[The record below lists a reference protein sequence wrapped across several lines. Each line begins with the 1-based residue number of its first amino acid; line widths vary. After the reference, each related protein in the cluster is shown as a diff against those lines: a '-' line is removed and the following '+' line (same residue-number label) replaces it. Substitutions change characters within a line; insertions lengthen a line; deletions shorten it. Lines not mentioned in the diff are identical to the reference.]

1 MIARRI
7 LIGGATA
14 ALLVATTISQAS
26 AASRGDRMELNASG
40 SQISGARLPNPA
52 RSQFS
57 AGTRSEMGTNS
68 PRSSLGKSPRTATS
82 SRTGEIG
89 RGASSRVYDQDR
101 SSTARRTSDR
111 RYGKAAYLGRSER
124 AYVSNNGR
132 TAYFDRYSR
141 DRGYI
146 ARSGDVSHGYNTV
159 GVSAVYAPRYYDY
172 YRHRYTAIGL
182 GFGAGYYDYAPGYT
196 YDVDDV
202 GPYYDYGPGFT
213 AAANYDYAPGYSGAY
228 YDYAPGFGAGI
239 GYTPVYGGCTCAGW

>member
-14 ALLVATTISQAS
+14 ALLVGTTISQAS
-26 AASRGDRMELNASG
+26 AASRGDRMELNAGG
-40 SQISGARLPNPA
+40 SQISGARQPN
-52 RSQFS
+52 
-57 AGTRSEMGTNS
+57 SEMGTNS
-68 PRSSLGKSPRTATS
+68 PRSSPGKSLRTVTS
-82 SRTGEIG
+82 LRTGEIG
-89 RGASSRVYDQDR
+89 RGTSSRVYDQDR
-101 SSTARRTSDR
+101 SSSLRRTSDR
-111 RYGKAAYLGRSER
+111 RYGKSAYLGRSER

-146 ARSGDVSHGYNTV
+146 ARSGDVSHRYNTV
-159 GVSAVYAPRYYDY
+159 GVSAGYAPRYDY
-172 YRHRYTAIGL
+172 YRHRYNTVGL
-182 GFGAGYYDYAPGYT
+182 GLGAGYYDYAPGYT

-202 GPYYDYGPGFT
+202 GLYYDYAPGF
-213 AAANYDYAPGYSGAY
+213 AAASYYDYAPGYSGAY

>member
-26 AASRGDRMELNASG
+26 AASRGDRMEPNAGG
-40 SQISGARLPNPA
+40 SQISGTWQPNTA

-68 PRSSLGKSPRTATS
+68 PRSSPGTNARTVTS
-82 SRTGEIG
+82 SRTGEIS

-101 SSTARRTSDR
+101 GSSLRRTSDR
-111 RYGKAAYLGRSER
+111 RYGKSAYLGRSER
-124 AYVSNNGR
+124 PYVSNNGR
-132 TAYFDRYSR
+132 TAYFDSYSR

-146 ARSGDVSHGYNTV
+146 ARSGDVSHRYNTV
-159 GVSAVYAPRYYDY
+159 GVSAGYAPSYGY
-172 YRHRYTAIGL
+172 YRHRYNTVGL
-182 GFGAGYYDYAPGYT
+182 GLGAGYYDYAPGYT

-202 GPYYDYGPGFT
+202 GPYYDYAPGFT
-213 AAANYDYAPGYSGAY
+213 AAAYYDYAPGYSGAY
-228 YDYAPGFGAGI
+228 YDYAPGFGVGV
-239 GYTPVYGGCTCAGW
+239 GYTPAYGGCTCAGW